1 MAVVTQCYTTIG
13 LKLGMGVMSK
23 NILPKVTYLLA
34 EPSLN
39 GEQFEMMM
47 TGIEQM
53 LQAIRQE
60 RQEEFKKKAEEQAKK
75 AAEEAERA
83 KNMPPLP
90 PKPAAPGLPE
100 LPPKP
105 AKPAAS
111 GDLFS
116 SMEMGGDDF
125 IAKPFDLSVLTA
137 KVQAVLRRAYEFSG
151 MRQPP
156 TS

>member
-83 KNMPPLP
+83 KNMPPHLRSQRRPDSRSCPRSPQSLP
-90 PKPAAPGLPE
+90 RPAICS
-100 LPPKP
+100 
-105 AKPAAS
+105 AAWRWAATTCS
-111 GDLFS
+111 AAWTVS
-116 SMEMGGDDF
+116 
-125 IAKPFDLSVLTA
+125 
-137 KVQAVLRRAYEFSG
+137 RRL
-151 MRQPP
+151 PP